1 MRRGNNPGYKKTTV
15 LNITWLILA
24 ILFIIIIFSPIIWM
38 VLCSLRNN
46 IEVFTFPPRI
56 IPKKITLV
64 AYLGIFSDESFLR
77 SIFNTFFVCFVTT
90 LLSLALSTLAAYGFT
105 RYKFFGKK
113 ILQQYI
119 LTTQMIPII
128 LLALPYFLILT
139 SLNLYDSL
147 LGLIIAYTSF
157 TLPFC
162 SLTMIGFFNS
172 IPRELDEAALMD
184 GCSHFTAFLRVV
196 LPLSIPGLIAT
207 GMFAFVYAWNEYLMA
222 LVLTSSEETRMLTI
236 FIGSK
241 IGQYNTVWNE
251 LMATAVVASIP
262 LIVVYTFLQRY
273 FQKGITA
280 GALKI

>member
-1 MRRGNNPGYKKTTV
+1 
-15 LNITWLILA
+15 
-24 ILFIIIIFSPIIWM
+24 
-38 VLCSLRNN
+38 
-46 IEVFTFPPRI
+46 
-56 IPKKITLV
+56 
-64 AYLGIFSDESFLR
+64 
-77 SIFNTFFVCFVTT
+77 
-90 LLSLALSTLAAYGFT
+90 
-105 RYKFFGKK
+105 
-113 ILQQYI
+113 
-119 LTTQMIPII
+119 
-128 LLALPYFLILT
+128 
-139 SLNLYDSL
+139 
-147 LGLIIAYTSF
+147 
-157 TLPFC
+157 
-162 SLTMIGFFNS
+162 
-172 IPRELDEAALMD
+172 MD